1 MSAQVDTE
9 EEFDL
14 EFSPEEMMNLYGA
27 YSIED
32 LYRID

>member
-14 EFSPEEMMNLYGA
+14 EFSPEEMMNLYGV

-32 LYRID
+32 LDRID

>member
-14 EFSPEEMMNLYGA
+14 EFSVEEMINLYGV
-27 YSIED
+27 YSLED
-32 LYRID
+32 LDRID